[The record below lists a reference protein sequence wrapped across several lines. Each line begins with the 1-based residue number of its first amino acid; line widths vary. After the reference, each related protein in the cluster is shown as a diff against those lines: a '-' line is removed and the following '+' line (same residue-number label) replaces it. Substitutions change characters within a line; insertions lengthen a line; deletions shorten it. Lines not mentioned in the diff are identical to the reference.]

1 VSAIEIVPAET
12 GNAFRA
18 FIDLPYRLHRNHTY
32 FVPPLRRERRD
43 LFDKARHPFFR
54 HAEGAFF
61 LARRNGRSVGRIEA
75 IVNHAHNQ
83 FHDDRVGF
91 FGAFESEDDRAVSDA
106 LLERAAQW
114 LGERGLRV
122 MRGPVTHSTNEETGL
137 LIEGFEEPPM
147 IGMPC
152 NPPYYAALLEAFG
165 LTKAKDVYGWE
176 VRAEQTIPEK
186 IHRIAEIVRK
196 DTNVVVR
203 RANFADYA
211 GEIRRVMGV
220 YNASW
225 TRNWGFVPLTDAEFA
240 HAADQLRP
248 ILERFP
254 DGVLLA
260 EVGGRAV
267 GFCLAVLDVNQAL
280 LRVRN
285 GRLFPFGFWH
295 LYRGLRRVDQVR
307 VMALGIRPEFRHR
320 GIDALMYL
328 ELLSRAQHL
337 GYRRAEIGWT
347 LEDNRAM
354 NRAIRM
360 GGRHHKTYR
369 LYEAPLPDRSP
380 SP

>member
-1 VSAIEIVPAET
+1 MPSLEIVPADT
-12 GNAFRA
+12 GRA
-18 FIDLPYRLHRNHTY
+18 LRRFIDVPYRLHRGDPF
-32 FVPPLRRERRD
+32 FVPPLRRECRE
-43 LFDKARHPFFR
+43 LFDTRRHPFFR
-54 HAEGAFF
+54 HAEAAFF
-61 LARRNGRSVGRIEA
+61 LAERDGRPVGRVEA

-91 FGAFESEDDRAVSDA
+91 FGAFESENDSAVSEA
-106 LLERAAQW
+106 LLGSAARW
-114 LGERGLRV
+114 LGQRGMRV
-122 MRGPVTHSTNEETGL
+122 IRGPVTHSTNEESGL

-147 IGMPC
+147 IGMPY
-152 NPPYYAALLEAFG
+152 NPPYYAALLDAFG

-186 IHRIAEIVRK
+186 IHRVADIVRK
-196 DTNVVVR
+196 STNVVVR

-211 GEIRRVMGV
+211 GEIGRAMAV

-225 TRNWGFVPLTDAEFA
+225 TRNWGFVPLTEAEFV
-240 HAADQLRP
+240 HAAEQLRP
-248 ILERFP
+248 VLERFP
-254 DGVLLA
+254 EGVLLA

-280 LRVRN
+280 ARVRG

-295 LYRGLRRVDQVR
+295 LYHGLRRVDQIR
-307 VMALGIRPEFRHR
+307 VMALGILPEFRHR

-328 ELLSRAQHL
+328 ELLSRGQRL

-354 NRAIRM
+354 NRAILM

-369 LYEAPLPDRSP
+369 LYEAPLS
-380 SP
+380 

>member
-1 VSAIEIVPAET
+1 MPPVEIIPAET

-18 FIDLPYRLHRNHTY
+18 FIDLPYRLYRDHPH

-54 HAEGAFF
+54 HADGAFF
-61 LARRNGRSVGRIEA
+61 LARRGGQPVGRIEA

-91 FGAFESEDDRAVSDA
+91 FGAFESENDRAVSDA
-106 LLERAAQW
+106 LLERAARW
-114 LGERGLRV
+114 LGERGLQV

-137 LIEGFEEPPM
+137 LIEGFDEPPM
-147 IGMPC
+147 IGMPY
-152 NPPYYAALLEAFG
+152 NPPYYAMLAEAFG

-176 VRAEQTIPEK
+176 VRADQTIPEK
-186 IHRIAEIVRK
+186 IHRVADIVRK
-196 DTNVVVR
+196 STNVVVR

-211 GEIRRVMGV
+211 GEIRRAMGV

-225 TRNWGFVPLTDAEFA
+225 TRNWGFVPLTEAEFV

-248 ILERFP
+248 VLERFP
-254 DGVLLA
+254 EGVLLA
-260 EVGGRAV
+260 EVAGRVV

-280 LRVRN
+280 RRVRD

-295 LYRGLRRVDQVR
+295 LYRGLRRVDQIR
-307 VMALGIRPEFRHR
+307 VMALGILPEFRHR
-320 GIDALMYL
+320 GIDAVIYL
-328 ELLSRAQHL
+328 ELLSHGQRL

-354 NRAIRM
+354 NRAILM

-369 LYEAPLPDRSP
+369 LYEAPLP
-380 SP
+380 

>member
-1 VSAIEIVPAET
+1 MPPVEIIPADT

-18 FIDLPYRLHRNHTY
+18 FIDVQYRLYRNQPH
-32 FVPPLRRERRD
+32 FVPPLRRERLD

-61 LARRNGRSVGRIEA
+61 LARRDGRPVGRIEA

-91 FGAFESEDDRAVSDA
+91 FGAFESENDRTVSDA
-106 LLERAAQW
+106 LLASAARW
-114 LGERGLRV
+114 LGERRLQV

-137 LIEGFEEPPM
+137 LIEGFDEPPM
-147 IGMPC
+147 IGMPY
-152 NPPYYAALLEAFG
+152 NPPYYATLLEAFG
-165 LTKAKDVYGWE
+165 LAKAKDVYGWE

-186 IHRIAEIVRK
+186 IHRVADMVRK
-196 DTNVVVR
+196 STNVVVR

-211 GEIRRVMGV
+211 GEIRRAMAV

-225 TRNWGFVPLTDAEFA
+225 TRNWGFVPLTEAEFI

-248 ILERFP
+248 VLERFP
-254 DGVLLA
+254 EGVLLA
-260 EVGGRAV
+260 EVGGRPV

-280 LRVRN
+280 VKVRD

-295 LYRGLRRVDQVR
+295 LYRGLRRIDQIR
-307 VMALGIRPEFRHR
+307 VMALGILSEFRHR
-320 GIDALMYL
+320 GIDALLYL
-328 ELLSRAQHL
+328 ELLSHGQRL

-354 NRAIRM
+354 NRAILM

-369 LYEAPLPDRSP
+369 LYEAPLS
-380 SP
+380 

>member
-1 VSAIEIVPAET
+1 MPPVEIIPADT

-18 FIDLPYRLHRNHTY
+18 FIDLPYRLYRNQPH
-32 FVPPLRRERRD
+32 FVPPLRRERLD
-43 LFDKARHPFFR
+43 LFDKAHHPFFR

-61 LARRNGRSVGRIEA
+61 LARRDGRPVGRIEA

-91 FGAFESEDDRAVSDA
+91 FGAFESENDRAVSDA
-106 LLERAAQW
+106 LLAHAARW
-114 LGERGLRV
+114 LGERRLQV

-137 LIEGFEEPPM
+137 LIEGFDEPPM
-147 IGMPC
+147 IGMPY
-152 NPPYYAALLEAFG
+152 NPPYYAALLDAFG

-186 IHRIAEIVRK
+186 IHRVADIVRK
-196 DTNVVVR
+196 STNVVVR

-211 GEIRRVMGV
+211 GEIGRAMAV

-225 TRNWGFVPLTDAEFA
+225 TRNWGFVPLTEAEFV
-240 HAADQLRP
+240 HAAEQLRP
-248 ILERFP
+248 VLERFP
-254 DGVLLA
+254 EGVLLA

-280 LRVRN
+280 ARVRD

-295 LYRGLRRVDQVR
+295 LYHGLRRVDQIR
-307 VMALGIRPEFRHR
+307 VMALGILPEFRHR

-328 ELLSRAQHL
+328 ELLSRGQRL

-354 NRAIRM
+354 NRAILM

-369 LYEAPLPDRSP
+369 LYEAPLP
-380 SP
+380 

>member
-1 VSAIEIVPAET
+1 MPPIEIIPAET

-18 FIDLPYRLHRNHTY
+18 FIDLPYRLYRNHPH

-61 LARRNGRSVGRIEA
+61 LARRDGRPVGRIEA

-91 FGAFESEDDRAVSDA
+91 FGAFESEDDRAVSEA
-106 LLERAAQW
+106 LLESAARW
-114 LGERGLRV
+114 LGERGLQV

-147 IGMPC
+147 IGMPY
-152 NPPYYAALLEAFG
+152 NPPYYATLLEASG

-176 VRAEQTIPEK
+176 VRADQTIPEK
-186 IHRIAEIVRK
+186 IHRVADIVRK
-196 DTNVVVR
+196 STNVVVR

-211 GEIRRVMGV
+211 GEIRRAMGV

-225 TRNWGFVPLTDAEFA
+225 TRNWGFVPLTEAEFV

-248 ILERFP
+248 VLERFP
-254 DGVLLA
+254 EGVLLA
-260 EVGGRAV
+260 EVAGRAV

-280 LRVRN
+280 RRVRD

-295 LYRGLRRVDQVR
+295 LYRGLRRVDQIR
-307 VMALGIRPEFRHR
+307 VMALGILPEFRHR
-320 GIDALMYL
+320 GIDAVIYL
-328 ELLSRAQHL
+328 ELLSHGQRL

-354 NRAIRM
+354 NRAILM

-369 LYEAPLPDRSP
+369 LYEAPLP
-380 SP
+380 

>member
-1 VSAIEIVPAET
+1 MPPVEIIPAET

-18 FIDLPYRLHRNHTY
+18 FIDLPYRLYRNHPH

-61 LARRNGRSVGRIEA
+61 LARRDGRPVGRIEA

-91 FGAFESEDDRAVSDA
+91 FGAFESENDRAVSEA
-106 LLERAAQW
+106 LLESAARW
-114 LGERGLRV
+114 LGERGLQV

-147 IGMPC
+147 IGMPY
-152 NPPYYAALLEAFG
+152 NPPYYATLLEAFG

-186 IHRIAEIVRK
+186 IHRVADIVRK
-196 DTNVVVR
+196 NTNVVVR
-203 RANFADYA
+203 RANFADYD
-211 GEIRRVMGV
+211 GEIRRAMGV

-225 TRNWGFVPLTDAEFA
+225 TRNWGFVPLTEAEFV
-240 HAADQLRP
+240 HAAEQLRP
-248 ILERFP
+248 VLERFP
-254 DGVLLA
+254 EGVLLA

-280 LRVRN
+280 ARVQD

-295 LYRGLRRVDQVR
+295 LYRGLRRIDQIR
-307 VMALGIRPEFRHR
+307 VMALGILPEFRHR
-320 GIDALMYL
+320 GIDALLYL
-328 ELLSRAQHL
+328 DLLSRGQRL

-354 NRAIRM
+354 NRAILM

-369 LYEAPLPDRSP
+369 LYEAPLPLDIVP
-380 SP
+380 

>member
-1 VSAIEIVPAET
+1 MTPLEIIPADT
-12 GNAFRA
+12 GNALRA
-18 FIDLPYRLHRNHTY
+18 FIDLPYRLYRNQPH

-43 LFDKARHPFFR
+43 LFDKAHHPFFR

-61 LARRNGRSVGRIEA
+61 LARRNGQPVGRIEA

-91 FGAFESEDDRAVSDA
+91 FGAFESENDRAVSDA
-106 LLERAAQW
+106 LLERAARW
-114 LGERGLRV
+114 LGERRLQV
-122 MRGPVTHSTNEETGL
+122 IRGPVTHSTNEETGL

-147 IGMPC
+147 VGMPY

-186 IHRIAEIVRK
+186 IHRVADIVRK
-196 DTNVVVR
+196 STNVVVR

-211 GEIRRVMGV
+211 GEIRRAMGV

-225 TRNWGFVPLTDAEFA
+225 TRNWGFVPLTEAEFV

-248 ILERFP
+248 VLERFP
-254 DGVLLA
+254 EGVLLA
-260 EVGGRAV
+260 EIAGRAV

-280 LRVRN
+280 RRVPD

-295 LYRGLRRVDQVR
+295 LYRGLRRVDQIR
-307 VMALGIRPEFRHR
+307 VMALGILPEFRHR
-320 GIDALMYL
+320 GIDAVIYL
-328 ELLSRAQHL
+328 ELLSHGQRL

-354 NRAIRM
+354 NRAILM

-369 LYEAPLPDRSP
+369 LYEAPLP
-380 SP
+380 

>member
-1 VSAIEIVPAET
+1 MAPLEIVPADT
-12 GNAFRA
+12 GNALRA
-18 FIDLPYRLHRNHTY
+18 FIDLPYRLYRNHPH

-43 LFDKARHPFFR
+43 LFDRARHPFFR

-61 LARRNGRSVGRIEA
+61 LARRNGQPVGRIEA
-75 IVNHAHNQ
+75 IANHAHNQ
-83 FHDDRVGF
+83 FHEDRVGF

-106 LLERAAQW
+106 LLERAARW
-114 LGERGLRV
+114 LGERGLQV

-137 LIEGFEEPPM
+137 LIEGFDEPPM
-147 IGMPC
+147 IGMPY

-186 IHRIAEIVRK
+186 IHRVADIVRK
-196 DTNVVVR
+196 HTNVVVR

-211 GEIRRVMGV
+211 GEIRRAMGV

-225 TRNWGFVPLTDAEFA
+225 TRNWGFVPLTEAEFV

-248 ILERFP
+248 VLERFP
-254 DGVLLA
+254 EGVLLA
-260 EVGGRAV
+260 EIAGRVV
-267 GFCLAVLDVNQAL
+267 GFCLAVLDINQAL
-280 LRVRN
+280 VRVRD

-295 LYRGLRRVDQVR
+295 LYRGLRRVDQIR
-307 VMALGIRPEFRHR
+307 VMALGILPEFRHR
-320 GIDALMYL
+320 GIDAVIYL
-328 ELLSRAQHL
+328 ELLSHGQRL

-347 LEDNRAM
+347 LEDNRTM
-354 NRAIRM
+354 NRAILM

-369 LYEAPLPDRSP
+369 LYEAPLP
-380 SP
+380 

>member
-1 VSAIEIVPAET
+1 MPPVEIIPADT

-18 FIDLPYRLHRNHTY
+18 FIDVQYRLYRNQPH
-32 FVPPLRRERRD
+32 FVPPLRRERLD

-61 LARRNGRSVGRIEA
+61 LARRDGRPVGRIEA
-75 IVNHAHNQ
+75 IVNHAHNE
-83 FHDDRVGF
+83 FHGDRVGF
-91 FGAFESEDDRAVSDA
+91 FGAFESENDRTVSDA
-106 LLERAAQW
+106 LLASAARWLSERRLQ
-114 LGERGLRV
+114 V

-137 LIEGFEEPPM
+137 LIEGFDEPPM
-147 IGMPC
+147 IGMPY
-152 NPPYYAALLEAFG
+152 NPPYYATLLEAFG
-165 LTKAKDVYGWE
+165 LAKAKDVYGWE

-186 IHRIAEIVRK
+186 IHRVADMVRK
-196 DTNVVVR
+196 STNVVVR

-211 GEIRRVMGV
+211 GEIRRAMAV

-225 TRNWGFVPLTDAEFA
+225 TRNWGFVPLTEAEFI

-248 ILERFP
+248 VLERFP
-254 DGVLLA
+254 EGVLLA
-260 EVGGRAV
+260 EVGGRPV

-280 LRVRN
+280 VKVRD

-295 LYRGLRRVDQVR
+295 LYRGLRRIDQIR
-307 VMALGIRPEFRHR
+307 VMALGILSEFRHR
-320 GIDALMYL
+320 GIDALLYL
-328 ELLSRAQHL
+328 ELLSHGQRL

-354 NRAIRM
+354 NRAILM

-369 LYEAPLPDRSP
+369 LYEAPLP
-380 SP
+380 

>member
-1 VSAIEIVPAET
+1 MAPLEIVPADT
-12 GNAFRA
+12 GNALRA
-18 FIDLPYRLHRNHTY
+18 FIDLPYRLYRNHPH
-32 FVPPLRRERRD
+32 FVPPLRRERHD

-61 LARRNGRSVGRIEA
+61 LARRNGQPVGRIEA
-75 IVNHAHNQ
+75 IANHAHNQ
-83 FHDDRVGF
+83 FHEDRVGF

-106 LLERAAQW
+106 LLERAARW
-114 LGERGLRV
+114 LGERGLQV

-137 LIEGFEEPPM
+137 LIEGFDEPPM
-147 IGMPC
+147 IGMPY

-186 IHRIAEIVRK
+186 IHRVADIVRK
-196 DTNVVVR
+196 HTNVVVR

-211 GEIRRVMGV
+211 GEIRRAMGV

-225 TRNWGFVPLTDAEFA
+225 TRNWGFVPLTEAEFV

-248 ILERFP
+248 VLERFP
-254 DGVLLA
+254 EGVLLA
-260 EVGGRAV
+260 EIAGRVV
-267 GFCLAVLDVNQAL
+267 GFCLAVLDINQAL
-280 LRVRN
+280 VRVRD

-295 LYRGLRRVDQVR
+295 LYRGLRRVDQIR
-307 VMALGIRPEFRHR
+307 VMALGILPEFRHR
-320 GIDALMYL
+320 GIDAVIYL
-328 ELLSRAQHL
+328 ELLSHGQRL

-347 LEDNRAM
+347 LEDNRTM
-354 NRAIRM
+354 NRAILM

-369 LYEAPLPDRSP
+369 LYEAPLP
-380 SP
+380 

>member
-1 VSAIEIVPAET
+1 MPPVEIIPADT
-12 GNAFRA
+12 GNTFRA
-18 FIDLPYRLHRNHTY
+18 FIDLPYRLYRNEPH
-32 FVPPLRRERRD
+32 FVPPLRRERLD
-43 LFDKARHPFFR
+43 LFDRAHHPFFR

-61 LARRNGRSVGRIEA
+61 LARRDGRPVGRIEA

-83 FHDDRVGF
+83 FHGDRVGF
-91 FGAFESEDDRAVSDA
+91 FGAFESENDRAVSDA
-106 LLERAAQW
+106 LLASAARW
-114 LGERGLRV
+114 LGERRLQV
-122 MRGPVTHSTNEETGL
+122 MRGPVTHSTNEDTGL
-137 LIEGFEEPPM
+137 LIEGFDEPPM
-147 IGMPC
+147 IGMPY
-152 NPPYYAALLEAFG
+152 NPPYYATLLEAFG

-186 IHRIAEIVRK
+186 IHRVADMVRK
-196 DTNVVVR
+196 STNVVVR

-211 GEIRRVMGV
+211 GEIRRAMAV

-225 TRNWGFVPLTDAEFA
+225 TRNWGFVPLTEAEFI

-248 ILERFP
+248 VLQRFP
-254 DGVLLA
+254 EGVLLA
-260 EVGGRAV
+260 EVGGRPV

-280 LRVRN
+280 VKVRD

-295 LYRGLRRVDQVR
+295 LYRGLRRIDQIR
-307 VMALGIRPEFRHR
+307 VMALGILSEFRHR

-328 ELLSRAQHL
+328 ELLSHGQRL

-354 NRAIRM
+354 NRAILM

-369 LYEAPLPDRSP
+369 LYEAPLP
-380 SP
+380 

>member
-1 VSAIEIVPAET
+1 MPPVEITPADT
-12 GNAFRA
+12 GKAFRA
-18 FIDLPYRLHRNHTY
+18 FIDLPYRLYRNEPN
-32 FVPPLRRERRD
+32 FVPPLRRERLD
-43 LFDKARHPFFR
+43 LFDKVHHPFFR

-61 LARRNGRSVGRIEA
+61 LARRDGRPVGRIEA

-83 FHDDRVGF
+83 FHGDRVGF
-91 FGAFESEDDRAVSDA
+91 FGAFESENDRTVSDA
-106 LLERAAQW
+106 LLASAARW
-114 LGERGLRV
+114 LGERRLQV
-122 MRGPVTHSTNEETGL
+122 MRGPVTHSTNEDTGL
-137 LIEGFEEPPM
+137 LIEGFDEPPM
-147 IGMPC
+147 IGMPY
-152 NPPYYAALLEAFG
+152 NPPYYATLLEAFG

-186 IHRIAEIVRK
+186 IHRVADMVRK
-196 DTNVVVR
+196 STNVVVR

-211 GEIRRVMGV
+211 GEIRRAMAV

-225 TRNWGFVPLTDAEFA
+225 TRNWGFVPLTEAEFI

-248 ILERFP
+248 VLERFP

-260 EVGGRAV
+260 EIGGRAV

-280 LRVRN
+280 ARVRD

-307 VMALGIRPEFRHR
+307 VMALGILPEFRHR
-320 GIDALMYL
+320 GIDALLYL
-328 ELLSRAQHL
+328 ELLSRGQRL

-354 NRAIRM
+354 NRAILM

-369 LYEAPLPDRSP
+369 LYEVPLP
-380 SP
+380 

>member
-1 VSAIEIVPAET
+1 MAPLEIIPADT
-12 GNAFRA
+12 GNALRA
-18 FIDLPYRLHRNHTY
+18 FIDLPYRLYRNQPH

-43 LFDKARHPFFR
+43 LFDKAHHPFFR

-61 LARRNGRSVGRIEA
+61 LGRRDGRPVGRIAA

-91 FGAFESEDDRAVSDA
+91 FGAFESENDRAVSDA
-106 LLERAAQW
+106 LLESAARW
-114 LGERGLRV
+114 LGERGLQV

-137 LIEGFEEPPM
+137 LIEGFDEPPM
-147 IGMPC
+147 IGMPY
-152 NPPYYAALLEAFG
+152 NPPYYATLLESFG
-165 LTKAKDVYGWE
+165 LRKAKDVYGWE

-186 IHRIAEIVRK
+186 IHRVADIVRK
-196 DTNVVVR
+196 STNVVVR

-211 GEIRRVMGV
+211 GEIRRAMDV

-225 TRNWGFVPLTDAEFA
+225 TRNWGFVPLTEAEFV

-248 ILERFP
+248 VIERFP
-254 DGVLLA
+254 EGVLLA
-260 EVGGRAV
+260 EVAGRAV

-280 LRVRN
+280 RRVRE

-295 LYRGLRRVDQVR
+295 LYRGLRRVDQIR
-307 VMALGIRPEFRHR
+307 VMALGILPEFRHR
-320 GIDALMYL
+320 GIDAVIYL
-328 ELLSRAQHL
+328 ELLSHAQRL

-354 NRAIRM
+354 NRAILM

-369 LYEAPLPDRSP
+369 LYEAPLP
-380 SP
+380 

>member
-1 VSAIEIVPAET
+1 MPPVEIIPADA

-18 FIDLPYRLHRNHTY
+18 FVDLPYRLYRNQPH
-32 FVPPLRRERRD
+32 FVPPLRRERLD
-43 LFDKARHPFFR
+43 LFDKAHHPFFR
-54 HAEGAFF
+54 HADGAFF
-61 LARRNGRSVGRIEA
+61 LARRDGRPVGRIEA
-75 IVNHAHNQ
+75 IANHAHNQ

-91 FGAFESEDDRAVSDA
+91 FGAFESENDLAVSEA
-106 LLERAAQW
+106 LLQGAARW
-114 LGERGLRV
+114 LGERGLQA

-147 IGMPC
+147 IGMPY
-152 NPPYYAALLEAFG
+152 NPPYYATLLEAFG
-165 LTKAKDVYGWE
+165 LSKAKDVYGWE

-186 IHRIAEIVRK
+186 IHRVADIVRK
-196 DTNVVVR
+196 STNVVVR

-211 GEIRRVMGV
+211 GEIGRAMAV

-225 TRNWGFVPLTDAEFA
+225 TRNWGFVPLTEAEFI

-248 ILERFP
+248 VLERFP

-280 LRVRN
+280 ARVRD

-307 VMALGIRPEFRHR
+307 VMALGILPEFRHR

-328 ELLSRAQHL
+328 ELLSRGQRL

-354 NRAIRM
+354 NRAILM

-369 LYEAPLPDRSP
+369 LYEAPLP
-380 SP
+380 

>member
-1 VSAIEIVPAET
+1 MPPVEIIPAET

-18 FIDLPYRLHRNHTY
+18 FIDLPYRLYRNHPH

-61 LARRNGRSVGRIEA
+61 LARRDGRPVGRIEA

-91 FGAFESEDDRAVSDA
+91 FGAFESENDRAVSEA
-106 LLERAAQW
+106 LLESAARW
-114 LGERGLRV
+114 LGERGLQV

-137 LIEGFEEPPM
+137 LIEGFDEPPM
-147 IGMPC
+147 IGMPY
-152 NPPYYAALLEAFG
+152 NPPYYATLLEAFG

-186 IHRIAEIVRK
+186 IHRVADIVRK
-196 DTNVVVR
+196 NTNVVVR
-203 RANFADYA
+203 RANFADYV
-211 GEIRRVMGV
+211 GEIRRAMGV

-225 TRNWGFVPLTDAEFA
+225 TRNWGFVPLTEAEFV
-240 HAADQLRP
+240 HAAEQLRP
-248 ILERFP
+248 VLERFP
-254 DGVLLA
+254 EGVLLA
-260 EVGGRAV
+260 EVGERAV

-280 LRVRN
+280 ARVQD

-295 LYRGLRRVDQVR
+295 LYRGLRRIDQIR
-307 VMALGIRPEFRHR
+307 VMALGILPEFRHR
-320 GIDALMYL
+320 GIEALIYL
-328 ELLSRAQHL
+328 ELLSRGQRL

-354 NRAIRM
+354 NRAILM

-369 LYEAPLPDRSP
+369 LYEAPLPYVSP
-380 SP
+380 SA

>member
-1 VSAIEIVPAET
+1 MASLEVIPAET

-18 FIDLPYRLHRNHTY
+18 FIDLPYRLYRDDPH

-54 HAEGAFF
+54 HADGAFF
-61 LARRNGRSVGRIEA
+61 LARRGGQPVGRIEA

-91 FGAFESEDDRAVSDA
+91 FGAFESENDRAVSDA
-106 LLERAAQW
+106 LLDSAARW
-114 LGERGLRV
+114 LGERGLQV

-137 LIEGFEEPPM
+137 LIEGFDEPPM
-147 IGMPC
+147 IGMPY
-152 NPPYYAALLEAFG
+152 NPPHYATLLEAFG
-165 LTKAKDVYGWE
+165 LRKAKDVYGWE
-176 VRAEQTIPEK
+176 IRAEQTIPEK
-186 IHRIAEIVRK
+186 IHRVADIVRK
-196 DTNVVVR
+196 STNVVVR

-211 GEIRRVMGV
+211 GEIRRAMGV

-225 TRNWGFVPLTDAEFA
+225 TRNWGFVPLTEAEFV

-248 ILERFP
+248 VLERFP
-254 DGVLLA
+254 EGVLLA
-260 EVGGRAV
+260 EVAGRVV

-280 LRVRN
+280 RRVRD

-295 LYRGLRRVDQVR
+295 LYRGLGRVDQIR
-307 VMALGIRPEFRHR
+307 VMALGILPEFRHR
-320 GIDALMYL
+320 GIDAVIYL
-328 ELLSRAQHL
+328 ELLSHGQRL

-354 NRAIRM
+354 NRAILM

-369 LYEAPLPDRSP
+369 LYEAPLP
-380 SP
+380 

>member
-1 VSAIEIVPAET
+1 MPPIEIIPAET

-18 FIDLPYRLHRNHTY
+18 FIDLPYRLYRNHPH

-61 LARRNGRSVGRIEA
+61 LARRDGRPVGRIEA

-91 FGAFESEDDRAVSDA
+91 FGAFESEDDRAVSEA
-106 LLERAAQW
+106 LLESAARW
-114 LGERGLRV
+114 LGERGLQV

-147 IGMPC
+147 IGMPY
-152 NPPYYAALLEAFG
+152 NPPYYATLLEAFG

-186 IHRIAEIVRK
+186 IHRVADIVRK
-196 DTNVVVR
+196 STNVVVR

-211 GEIRRVMGV
+211 GEIRRAMGV

-225 TRNWGFVPLTDAEFA
+225 TRNWGFVPLTEAEFV
-240 HAADQLRP
+240 HAAEQLRP
-248 ILERFP
+248 VLERFP
-254 DGVLLA
+254 EGVLLA

-280 LRVRN
+280 ARVQD

-295 LYRGLRRVDQVR
+295 LYRGLRRIDQIR
-307 VMALGIRPEFRHR
+307 VMALGILPEFRHR
-320 GIDALMYL
+320 GIDALLYL
-328 ELLSRAQHL
+328 DLLSRGQRL

-354 NRAIRM
+354 NRAILM

-369 LYEAPLPDRSP
+369 LYEAPLPLDIVP
-380 SP
+380 

>member
-1 VSAIEIVPAET
+1 MPPIEIIPAET

-18 FIDLPYRLHRNHTY
+18 FIDLPYRLYRNHPH

-61 LARRNGRSVGRIEA
+61 LARRDGRPVGRIEA

-91 FGAFESEDDRAVSDA
+91 FGAFESEDDRAVSEA
-106 LLERAAQW
+106 LLESAARW
-114 LGERGLRV
+114 LGERGLQV

-147 IGMPC
+147 IGMPY
-152 NPPYYAALLEAFG
+152 NPPYYATLLEAFG

-186 IHRIAEIVRK
+186 IHRVADIVRK
-196 DTNVVVR
+196 STNVVVR

-211 GEIRRVMGV
+211 GEIRRAMGV

-225 TRNWGFVPLTDAEFA
+225 TRNWGFVPLTEAEFV
-240 HAADQLRP
+240 HAAEQLRP
-248 ILERFP
+248 VLERFP
-254 DGVLLA
+254 EGVLLA

-280 LRVRN
+280 ARVQD

-295 LYRGLRRVDQVR
+295 LYRGLRRIDQIR
-307 VMALGIRPEFRHR
+307 VMALGILPEFRHR
-320 GIDALMYL
+320 GIDALLYL
-328 ELLSRAQHL
+328 DLLSRGQRL

-369 LYEAPLPDRSP
+369 LYEAPLPLDIVP
-380 SP
+380 

>member
-1 VSAIEIVPAET
+1 MPPVEIIPADT

-18 FIDLPYRLHRNHTY
+18 FIDLPYRLYRNQPH
-32 FVPPLRRERRD
+32 FVPPLRRERLD
-43 LFDKARHPFFR
+43 LFDKAHHPFFR

-61 LARRNGRSVGRIEA
+61 LARRDGRPVGRIEA

-91 FGAFESEDDRAVSDA
+91 FGAFESENDRAVSDA
-106 LLERAAQW
+106 LLAHAARW
-114 LGERGLRV
+114 LGERRLQV

-137 LIEGFEEPPM
+137 LIEGFDEPPM
-147 IGMPC
+147 IGMPY
-152 NPPYYAALLEAFG
+152 NPPYYAALLDAFG

-176 VRAEQTIPEK
+176 IRAEQTIPEK
-186 IHRIAEIVRK
+186 IHRVADIVRK
-196 DTNVVVR
+196 STNVVVR

-211 GEIRRVMGV
+211 GEIGRAMAV

-225 TRNWGFVPLTDAEFA
+225 TRNWGFVPLTEAEFV

-248 ILERFP
+248 VLERFP
-254 DGVLLA
+254 EGVLLA

-280 LRVRN
+280 ARVRD

-295 LYRGLRRVDQVR
+295 LYHGLRRVDQIR
-307 VMALGIRPEFRHR
+307 VMALGILPEFRHR

-328 ELLSRAQHL
+328 ELLSRGQRL

-354 NRAIRM
+354 NRAILM

-369 LYEAPLPDRSP
+369 LYEAPLP
-380 SP
+380 